1 MPDRRLCRLCCGSY
15 SRLAVYSFHLD
26 MEYSV
31 MKTFDVSV
39 DGKTFTS
46 IGADSET
53 DAREYFSQ
61 LMGYDS
67 EADFRNCSDDRIIVI
82 ETTERV
88 IL

>member
-1 MPDRRLCRLCCGSY
+1 
-15 SRLAVYSFHLD
+15 
-26 MEYSV
+26 

-39 DGKTFTS
+39 DGKMFTS

-67 EADFRNCSDDRIIVI
+67 EANFRNCSDDRLIVI
-82 ETTERV
+82 ERV